1 MKIAIRSIKGR
12 LFVWFFAF
20 SSVLLIILGL
30 SLYHKFKE
38 TIFNS
43 VDNALH
49 SKLQILKGLLH
60 EEHDSIEFE
69 LDEVVLG
76 EYSIPRSGHYY
87 KIIMNGEVEFTSESL
102 VDDDFDLVSGK
113 LESYDE
119 ELMEKIY
126 TSKGPADEPIRV
138 LQHDFEFLN
147 IPTSVFVAES
157 ISENLSMLNNIKLF
171 FFIITPSSIFILG
184 IVGLL
189 IAKQS
194 LKPLEKFSS
203 AIETITHKT
212 LSKRIES
219 EAEVEELRSL
229 ADSFNAM
236 LDRLQRAFE
245 TEQRIISDAS
255 HELKTPLSV
264 IKAQCEVLLQ
274 KDRVKE
280 EYIEAFETIKH
291 SVETLNNLLNDLLS
305 LSRLDSGILSA
316 ADFEILLVNDCI
328 KNALHLVKV
337 LAEEKNIHISTDTKE
352 NITIRGNKDRITEA
366 LLNIIE
372 NAVRYNKTGGSVE
385 VSAFKDNTRAKITI
399 KDTGIGIKNNDLK
412 KIFERFY
419 RVDASRSTEGTG
431 LGLSIA
437 DTIVKAHS
445 GSISVKSKQGEGSNF
460 VITLPSDNT
469 G

>member
-1 MKIAIRSIKGR
+1 MKIAIRSIKGK

-20 SSVLLIILGL
+20 SSVLLIILGF

-38 TIFNS
+38 TIFSS

-87 KIIMNGEVEFTSESL
+87 KIIMNGEVEFISESL
-102 VDDDFDLVSGK
+102 VDDDFDLASGR

-126 TSKGPADEPIRV
+126 TSTGPADEPIRV

-157 ISENLSMLNNIKLF
+157 ISENLSMLNSIKLF

-189 IAKQS
+189 IAEQS
-194 LKPLEKFSS
+194 LKPLKKFSS

-212 LSKRIES
+212 LSKRILS
-219 EAEVEELRSL
+219 AVEAEELRSL

-236 LDRLQRAFE
+236 LDRLQNAFDAE
-245 TEQRIISDAS
+245 KRLVADAS

-274 KDRVKE
+274 KDRAKE

-291 SVETLNNLLNDLLS
+291 SVESLNKLLNDLMS

-316 ADFEILLVNDCI
+316 ADFEIVPVNDCI
-328 KNALHLVKV
+328 KNAIHLVKV
-337 LAEEKNIHISTDTKE
+337 LAEEKNIHISIDTKE
-352 NITIRGNKDRITEA
+352 NITIPGNKDRITEA

-385 VSAFKDNTRAKITI
+385 VSAFKDNTRAEITI

-419 RVDASRSTEGTG
+419 RADASRSTEGTG

-445 GSISVKSKQGEGSNF
+445 GSISVKSKPGEGSSF
-460 VITLPSDNT
+460 VITLPSGNT